1 MMTLYEL
8 AISHYNEKVRWALDL
23 KGIEHRRVTL
33 IPGFHRI
40 TMRRHGS
47 TTTPVLKVP
56 GRAAAIVES
65 AEILEYLDE
74 VAPTPPLFPADPEQR
89 AELDE
94 LVRFFDTVTGRSVRA
109 YLYWMVVRQ
118 PGSLYARWAEGLN
131 LRQRMTLRPV
141 MPLLTPMVVRA
152 FGLTEERAPK
162 HLAGIWRS
170 CDRIEARLQETG
182 GEYLVGGAFSAA
194 DLTAVALLGPA
205 AGLTGSPWD
214 PATANPPP
222 SAELQAFREEFAA
235 RPAAAWAHGV
245 WNAHRHPATAGSADA

>member
-1 MMTLYEL
+1 MKLYEL

-33 IPGFHRI
+33 MPGFHRI
-40 TMRRHGS
+40 TMRRLGS

-56 GRAAAIVES
+56 GRGAAIVES

-74 VAPTPPLFPADPEQR
+74 VAPIPPLFPADPEQR

-94 LVRFFDTVTGRSVRA
+94 LVRFFDSVTGRSVRA
-109 YLYWMVVRQ
+109 YLYWMVIQQ

-131 LRQRMTLRPV
+131 TRQRMTLRPV
-141 MPLLTPMVVRA
+141 MPLLTPMVIRA
-152 FGLTEERAPK
+152 FGLTAERAPK

-170 CDRIEARLQETG
+170 CDRIESRLQETG
-182 GEYLVGGAFSAA
+182 DGYLVGGAFSAA
-194 DLTAVALLGPA
+194 DLTATALLGPA
-205 AGLTGSPWD
+205 AGLAGSPWD

-222 SAELQAFREEFAA
+222 SAELEAFRQEFAA
-235 RPAAAWAHGV
+235 RQAAVWAHEI
-245 WNAHRHPATAGSADA
+245 WNRHRRAAPTGTPDV